1 MKKISFLLLIA
12 LTLSV
17 CFSSLLENNQE
28 KIILLDMDENEQP
41 RQEELAKEEEP
52 QKDEEESP
60 KVEEEPPREEEEEK
74 ERECIP
80 KIPRIHGHHNR
91 RRYHE
96 MYERRYSKYSMKR
109 PHFKIKEDYKRPH
122 RRPKF
127 YGKNKFNNEERYRRG
142 GRNIWKRREERK
154 TDYVGEYFQKKSFIQ
169 RRNGGGKRT
178 TNFGKRGYYMNRRNR
193 FY

>member
-12 LTLSV
+12 LILSV

-28 KIILLDMDENEQP
+28 KIILQTRDENEQP
-41 RQEELAKEEEP
+41 RQEELTKEEEP

-60 KVEEEPPREEEEEK
+60 KVEEEPPKEEEEEK

-91 RRYHE
+91 RRYRKK
-96 MYERRYSKYSMKR
+96 YERRYSKHSMKR
-109 PHFKIKEDYKRPH
+109 PHFEIKEDYKRPY

-127 YGKNKFNNEERYRRG
+127 YRKNKFNNEERYRRG
-142 GRNIWKRREERK
+142 GRNIWKRREQRK
-154 TDYVGEYFQKKSFIQ
+154 KVYEGEYFEKRRFPQK
-169 RRNGGGKRT
+169 GV
-178 TNFGKRGYYMNRRNR
+178 YY
-193 FY
+193 